1 VSGTPEIAVI
11 DTHALIWWLTGTMR
25 RMGRRARAFV
35 DLVDDG
41 RAVACIPTV
50 SLVELSE
57 AIQSGGVSLG
67 LPFRELVER
76 LEAVPSRYII
86 VPLSPAIVSRAHDL
100 FEIPERGDRL
110 IAATACELGLPIVTR
125 DPEIAT
131 AARLQIVW

>member
-1 VSGTPEIAVI
+1 MRGTPEIAVV

-25 RMGRRARAFV
+25 RLGRGARAFF

-41 RAVACIPTV
+41 RAVACIATV

-67 LPFRELVER
+67 RPFGEFVEH
-76 LEAVPSRYII
+76 LDAVPSRYN
-86 VPLSPAIVSRAHDL
+86 VVLLSPAIVSRAHDL

-110 IAATACELGLPIVTR
+110 IAATACELGLPLVTR
-125 DPEIAT
+125 DPEIAR
-131 AARLQIVW
+131 AASVQVVW